1 MLPPRSRR
9 RSLQQRNLLHHRNLR
24 RPNLQRRNLLFSA
37 EQEVNLRLA
46 RRGPLLPGM

>member
-1 MLPPRSRR
+1 MLLPCSRK

-24 RPNLQRRNLLFSA
+24 RPDLQRRDLLFSP

-46 RRGPLLPGM
+46 RSDPLSVDM